1 MKSMFTDPEQD
12 VDDFYNAKQN
22 NGEADWDRIY
32 DKYDA
37 AVDWPTCTF
46 YKELMNKYPDAK
58 VVLTVRTADSWYKSV
73 KNTIHAQHA
82 NPKFKGEAFERFK
95 RMTNAVVLDGVMT
108 DVERFAKEEE
118 VKQAFLDHNEEV
130 KHYVP
135 TDRLYVMQIG
145 EGWEGLCKFLGK
157 DVPVVPYP
165 RGNSTD
171 GFSNFV
177 DIFSEKFV

>member
-1 MKSMFTDPEQD
+1 MKCMFMDPEQD

-32 DKYDA
+32 AKYDA

-46 YKELMNKYPDAK
+46 YKQLMDKYPDAK

-73 KNTIHAQHA
+73 KNTIHAQHT
-82 NPKFKGEAFERFK
+82 NPNFKGETAERFK
-95 RMTNAVVLDGVMT
+95 RMTNAVILDGVLT
-108 DVERFAKEEE
+108 DAERFAKEEE

-135 TDRLYVMQIG
+135 ADRLYVMQIG

-157 DVPVVPYP
+157 DVPEVPYP
-165 RGNSTD
+165 RGNSTEQFIENIKT
-171 GFSNFV
+171 FSQ
-177 DIFSEKFV
+177 KFQ